1 MTQNEAVL
9 QYLRE
14 HPQGISSKDAWLMG
28 IGRLAARISDL
39 RDRGYSISSKLERY
53 KNKDGKSVAYSVYR
67 LEEKK

>member
-9 QYLRE
+9 QYMRE

-39 RDRGYSISSKLERY
+39 RDKGYTISSEPVRY
-53 KNKDGKSVAYSVYR
+53 RNKEGKSIAYAVYK